1 MCRALRGEHAGMR
14 HVGLAGGEGWWVSW
28 CGLRLVGVRG
38 SWFGARQ
45 PRESERVLRFAAVKG
60 V

>member
-1 MCRALRGEHAGMR
+1 MVGELVWIEVGGSERLR
-14 HVGLAGGEGWWVSW
+14 
-28 CGLRLVGVRG
+28 VRG